1 MIAVASGAG
10 PGARATSRGAAALG
24 ALCGLVSAGVALGFA
39 QLAAAFI
46 RQEAA
51 PVVAVG
57 SVMVNSTPR
66 WLKEW
71 AIREFGTNDKTA
83 LLTGVLIVLAVLAA
97 VAGAFAVR
105 RPAIGFAMV
114 ALLGV
119 LGAAAA
125 VTRAGAGSA
134 DWLPSLLGAVAGAL
148 TLAALLRPL
157 LGGRDGHGGTEGVA
171 VPSWAS
177 TAHGQPGASRTAATP
192 GTGRA
197 TNAGTGR
204 ATTAGTGQASG
215 ASGPDRRGVLVTAA
229 WAVVI
234 GGGAGWIG
242 KMIGTRRSVAASRA
256 AVRLP
261 APSSPA
267 RPLAAG
273 TDLRLS
279 GLSPFRTP
287 NGSFYRI
294 DISLVTPQVSAEG
307 WSLKVHGMVERE
319 LTLTYKEL
327 LRRELIERDVTLAC
341 VSNEVGGNLI
351 SSARWLGAPLAELL
365 REAGVRPGADQ
376 IISRGHDGITIGTPT
391 QVVMD
396 GRDAMLAVGMNGEP
410 LPQAHGFPVRMV
422 VPGLYGYVSATKW
435 LSDIELGRFG
445 DYDAYWVQRGWAQ
458 QAEIKTESRID
469 TPRNFAQVRAGKVPV
484 AGIAWA
490 QHRGIAKVEVRVD
503 DGPWQQARLAP
514 APTIDTWRQW
524 VLMWDAA
531 KGEHRLAVR
540 ATDRDGNT
548 QTEQKAPPFPSG
560 ATGWYSTSV
569 RVV

>member
-1 MIAVASGAG
+1 
-10 PGARATSRGAAALG
+10 
-24 ALCGLVSAGVALGFA
+24 
-39 QLAAAFI
+39 
-46 RQEAA
+46 
-51 PVVAVG
+51 
-57 SVMVNSTPR
+57 
-66 WLKEW
+66 
-71 AIREFGTNDKTA
+71 
-83 LLTGVLIVLAVLAA
+83 
-97 VAGAFAVR
+97 
-105 RPAIGFAMV
+105 
-114 ALLGV
+114 
-119 LGAAAA
+119 
-125 VTRAGAGSA
+125 
-134 DWLPSLLGAVAGAL
+134 
-148 TLAALLRPL
+148 
-157 LGGRDGHGGTEGVA
+157 VA
-171 VPSWAS
+171 VPSWAGG
-177 TAHGQPGASRTAATP
+177 TANGHRGAARTAA
-192 GTGRA
+192 
-197 TNAGTGR
+197 
-204 ATTAGTGQASG
+204 TAGTGQATGGATG

-261 APSSPA
+261 VPRSPA
-267 RPLAAG
+267 RRLAAG
-273 TDLRLS
+273 TDLRLP

-327 LRRELIERDVTLAC
+327 LRRDMIERDVTLAC

-351 SSARWLGAPLAELL
+351 SSAKWLGAPLAELL
-365 REAGVRPGADQ
+365 REAGVKPGADQ

-435 LSDIELGRFG
+435 VTDLELGRFS

-469 TPRNFAQVRAGKVPV
+469 TPRNFEQVRAGKVPV

-514 APTIDTWRQW
+514 TPTTDTWRQW

-531 KGEHRLAVR
+531 VGEHRLAVR

-548 QTEQKAPPFPSG
+548 QTPARAQPFPSG
-560 ATGWYSTSV
+560 ATGWDTTSV